1 MLDVCVGSVN
11 TIAREPPF
19 TPLSFNIWARIASNF
34 KYILVLI
41 LGVGDTEINATQIYL
56 HY

>member
-19 TPLSFNIWARIASNF
+19 TPLSSNIWARIASNF